1 MEKNLGESYRKV
13 ALNLLTFRKTT
24 RLDQVA
30 FAKKCGVSRRQY
42 QNAEGA
48 HHNMTLETLLKIC
61 IAFDVEIGDLFKDPF
76 SRALKIEQREK
87 VNVHGSASKFR
98 EEKFISSL
106 NKNTTFKKWI
116 FGAEQVRS
124 IRLQKQTK
132 FEILVLKGE
141 VTFVFSSETNILKEG
156 QQISLDFNPQWSF
169 DEKATEQFKLGS
181 RFGAE
186 VLLIQTVVH

>member
-1 MEKNLGESYRKV
+1 MTDRLNECYRKIG
-13 ALNLLTFRKTT
+13 LNLLTLRKTT
-24 RLDQVA
+24 RLNQRA
-30 FAKKCGVSRRQY
+30 FAKKCGISRSHIQR
-42 QNAEGA
+42 AEGA
-48 HHNMTLETLLKIC
+48 YQNMTLETLLKIC
-61 IAFDVEIGDLFKDPF
+61 FAFDVEIGDLFKDPF
-76 SRALKIEQREK
+76 SRALKIERREK

-181 RFGAE
+181 QFGAE